1 MITETH
7 WSPIYTGHWYT
18 LVTDWFLCCFR
29 FSYLEF
35 MEIYSNEKKVF
46 YFNLLLMHIFR
57 SLTSKNFAQKIIL
70 GVGLEKGET
79 LPPQDFYN
87 AKLKIWYHPLY
98 NKYHKSSL
106 QLTLFVLW
114 NHLMFIILCYVW
126 DMLRMGQFNFTW
138 TIPRLYISQIINF
151 IHTYYPSSKVN

>member
-1 MITETH
+1 
-7 WSPIYTGHWYT
+7 
-18 LVTDWFLCCFR
+18 
-29 FSYLEF
+29 
-35 MEIYSNEKKVF
+35 
-46 YFNLLLMHIFR
+46 MHIFR
-57 SLTSKNFAQKIIL
+57 SLTSKNFTQKIIL

-79 LPPQDFYN
+79 PPPQDFYN

-126 DMLRMGQFNFTW
+126 DMLRMGQFNFT
-138 TIPRLYISQIINF
+138 
-151 IHTYYPSSKVN
+151 